1 MYLIQY
7 RFIIFRKSLF
17 FQIFSEF
24 EWKLLWRK
32 KYVNKRGILKI
43 IQSSLET
50 SLVIGTI
57 RKRRVIFDR
66 LLKYKILSKGSFVQ
80 CTSAARGS
88 AVVAGSSK
96 LWLRAMTLKVN
107 SVKID
112 VNCQHQM
119 LQQSA
124 FQYFPSNS
132 FKIRIH

>member
-1 MYLIQY
+1 M
-7 RFIIFRKSLF
+7 
-17 FQIFSEF
+17 
-24 EWKLLWRK
+24 
-32 KYVNKRGILKI
+32 
-43 IQSSLET
+43 
-50 SLVIGTI
+50 
-57 RKRRVIFDR
+57 
-66 LLKYKILSKGSFVQ
+66 YKILSKGSFVQ

-132 FKIRIH
+132 FKIRIHFYTQKNVFITFLSLYFFFFQITL

>member
-1 MYLIQY
+1 M
-7 RFIIFRKSLF
+7 
-17 FQIFSEF
+17 
-24 EWKLLWRK
+24 
-32 KYVNKRGILKI
+32 
-43 IQSSLET
+43 
-50 SLVIGTI
+50 
-57 RKRRVIFDR
+57 
-66 LLKYKILSKGSFVQ
+66 YKILSKGSFVQ

-132 FKIRIH
+132 FKIRIHFYTQKNVFITFFSLYFFFFSDNFVKMFLFFKSELIHICLHILQPQKG